1 MKKIFY
7 LCFTLFLAVLLIGL
21 LPVKSEA
28 AIYDNVLRLHV
39 IANSDSDDDQ
49 SLKLAVR
56 DRVLSETKNIDVSD
70 TEMFLSAALTSANE
84 YLSEN
89 NIPYTATAQFGKFR
103 FPQKS
108 YNGIILPSGVYNG
121 VRIVL
126 GDGVGQNWWCV
137 MYPPLCVDE
146 KRADAQSLLK
156 SSLSPQTY
164 DLITKKPELRLW
176 LLELMF

>member
-1 MKKIFY
+1 MKRLFFIITMICIFMISVCAY
-7 LCFTLFLAVLLIGL
+7 CASVSKNLENSLI
-21 LPVKSEA
+21 
-28 AIYDNVLRLHV
+28 RLHI
-39 IANSDSDDDQ
+39 IAQSNSDTDQ
-49 SLKLAVR
+49 EIKLAVR
-56 DRVLSETKNIDVSD
+56 DRVLSETKNIDASD